1 MDNNKK
7 LLLIEDDKFLAE
19 LLGDQ
24 FRKAGISYDL
34 ALDGE
39 DGLLKARASS
49 YDLILLDLILP
60 GIDGYE
66 VLRQLKADT
75 ELKKIPVLIL
85 SNLSQKDEIERGIR
99 LGAEDFLIK
108 SNFDI
113 GEITRRIKKILEKTS
128 N

>member
-24 FRKAGISYDL
+24 FKKAGISYDL

-49 YDLILLDLILP
+49 YDLVLLDLILP

-66 VLRQLKADT
+66 VLRQLKADI